1 MGEPAAYISRNPAS
15 THDPTLGHMSEVSPQ
30 TTLGDPPVGPLLEP
44 DSGAVL
50 AWIQALLPPD
60 IPYIRMRCKGFLRG
74 RMPILPL
81 ARRATLVVVPAALIL
96 QWEHE
101 IERLLRPHP
110 GRYRVFTHYGN
121 KKRVD
126 FSHLNQYDIVLT
138 SYGVLAVE
146 LGRKQR
152 GHQPVMSSNTPI
164 DGRSLSILGPTSQW
178 HRVIFDE
185 AQSIRND
192 KSKTAIACRDVDATY
207 RWCLTGTHVKN
218 YLQVLYSL
226 LQFLRISPGPELD
239 VADMVFRSTSN
250 DQNSDGD
257 ARRAQ
262 QLGLETLILRR
273 TRSTLIDGQ
282 PILRLPP
289 TTTEDVHVVLSDM
302 EQVLYTAIE
311 RSSQARFS
319 ELRVDNFI
327 RRGTSHVRSLLQ
339 SLQQTCCHPFLVPQL
354 PQIVNDHCRAK
365 AGLELN
371 ASRFT
376 PEVVHRLRNSNSLLD
391 CPVCFDPVNNPMMF
405 FPCGH
410 STCNPCLAAM
420 SPAST
425 TPQGPWNA
433 KDAMRCPLCRVTVD
447 PGLATDYVTFVRSH
461 YAPDQGSTEA
471 TGWYKLLKYISSV
484 GC

>member
-1 MGEPAAYISRNPAS
+1 
-15 THDPTLGHMSEVSPQ
+15 
-30 TTLGDPPVGPLLEP
+30 
-44 DSGAVL
+44 
-50 AWIQALLPPD
+50 
-60 IPYIRMRCKGFLRG
+60 
-74 RMPILPL
+74 
-81 ARRATLVVVPAALIL
+81 
-96 QWEHE
+96 
-101 IERLLRPHP
+101 
-110 GRYRVFTHYGN
+110 
-121 KKRVD
+121 
-126 FSHLNQYDIVLT
+126 
-138 SYGVLAVE
+138 
-146 LGRKQR
+146 
-152 GHQPVMSSNTPI
+152 MSSNTPI

-239 VADMVFRSTSN
+239 VADMFCPPADGGCSGAADPQVRSSVPLPMT
-250 DQNSDGD
+250 
-257 ARRAQ
+257 R
-262 QLGLETLILRR
+262 IL
-273 TRSTLIDGQ
+273 TAMPEGRSSW

-319 ELRVDNFI
+319 ELRVDNLI
-327 RRGTSHVRSLLQ
+327 HRGTSHVRSLLQ

-376 PEVVHRLRNSNSLLD
+376 PEVVHRLRNSNGLLD
-391 CPVCFDPVNNPMMF
+391 CPVCFDPVNNPIIF

-433 KDAMRCPLCRVTVD
+433 KDAMRCSLCRVAVD
-447 PGLATDYVTFVRSH
+447 PGLATDYVTSVRSH
-461 YAPDQGSTEA
+461 HAPDQGSTEA
-471 TGWYKLLKYISSV
+471 TGWYELLSKFLRWDARIGKGDIYSPAVTMGSYISPWVSSFKIDKALEIIQRV
-484 GC
+484 QDLGNGEKIIIFSQFTAFLDLVEIPPLQHGWVSR